1 MMTRAHAGRVALG
14 VAIAVDRVVV
24 ASRDARGDAWSQS
37 FSVPKGA
44 SEHPVAELGEALTDA
59 LWTTRAKLG
68 AGRVSVAVALLPPL
82 VHCRVIDMP
91 GLGDEEIQHVLCRDA
106 ASYFPVSATPHVVG
120 ATKVR
125 HVASR
130 TSAVLAAAAPSALVD
145 AIHDAAT
152 SAGCSVAAIVPAA
165 AAWAAATE
173 RVWKAPSSTASTLVA
188 SLDGH
193 VDVLTV
199 ERGELTAAR
208 RLRSIPPDH
217 RPVIAVLGAN
227 TEVMLLGDALRDP
240 LAESLKA
247 SGVRLAPALDAEL
260 AASPETLA
268 ASFAPYTAAPILMP
282 EPVRG
287 ERRRRATRRAVQMVL
302 ASAALLI
309 GAGALELWG
318 VRRELATVIAAR
330 MELRGRL
337 AGALAT
343 RDTVTILAE
352 QLAALQ
358 SAEASAPRWS
368 DALALVAAYLPRDA
382 HLLSLRAEGDSLLL
396 EGVAHRAA
404 PVLEAMAR
412 VPAAFAVRAQ
422 GSIRQEVRDDVGQ
435 VERFTMS
442 VRLTGGAP

>member
-1 MMTRAHAGRVALG
+1 MTTRAHSSRVALG
-14 VAIAVDRVVV
+14 VAIALDRVLVT
-24 ASRDARGDAWSQS
+24 SRDARGKAYAQS
-37 FSVPKGA
+37 FAVPKAA
-44 SEHPVAELGEALTDA
+44 SELPVVELGEALTDA
-59 LWTTRAKLG
+59 LWTTRTKLG
-68 AGRVSVAVALLPPL
+68 ARHVSVAVALLPPL
-82 VHCRVIDMP
+82 VHCRVIDMR
-91 GLGDEEIQHVLCRDA
+91 GLGDDEIQHVLSRDA
-106 ASYFPVSATPHVVG
+106 ASYFPVGATPHLVG
-120 ATKVR
+120 ATRVR
-125 HVASR
+125 HAGSR

-145 AIHDAAT
+145 VIHDAAT

-165 AAWAAATE
+165 AAWAAAAE
-173 RVWKAPSSTASTLVA
+173 RVWKAPSSGASTLVA
-188 SLDGH
+188 SLAGH

-199 ERGELTAAR
+199 ERGELTAMR
-208 RLRSIPPDH
+208 RLRSVPPDH
-217 RPVIAVLGAN
+217 RPVIAALGTTA
-227 TEVMLLGDALRDP
+227 EVMLLGGALRDP
-240 LAESLKA
+240 LPLSLTA
-247 SGVRLAPALDAEL
+247 SGVRLAPAQDEEL
-260 AASPETLA
+260 AAAPETLA

-282 EPVRG
+282 EPVRA
-287 ERRRRATRRAVQMVL
+287 ERRRRAMRRAAQMLV

-318 VRRELATVIAAR
+318 VRRELAAVIAER

-337 AGALAT
+337 TGALAT
-343 RDTVTILAE
+343 RDTVTLLAE

-368 DALALVAAYLPRDA
+368 EALALVAAHLPRDA

-412 VPAAFAVRAQ
+412 APAALAVRAH
-422 GSIRQEVRDDVGQ
+422 GSIRQELRDDVGQ

>member
-1 MMTRAHAGRVALG
+1 MTTRAHSSRVGIGVAL
-14 VAIAVDRVVV
+14 ALDRVVV
-24 ASRDARGDAWSQS
+24 AWRDGRGDAHSQTAW
-37 FSVPKGA
+37 VPNGT
-44 SEHPVAELGEALTDA
+44 SEHSVAALGEALTDA
-59 LWTTRAKLG
+59 LWMTRTTLG
-68 AGRVSVAVALLPPL
+68 AQRTSVAVALLPPL
-82 VHCRVIDMP
+82 VLCRVIDMR
-91 GLGDEEIQHVLCRDA
+91 GLGDDEIQHVLSRDV
-106 ASYFPVSATPHVVG
+106 ASYFPVGATPHVVG
-120 ATKVR
+120 AMRVR
-125 HVASR
+125 HAASR

-152 SAGCSVAAIVPAA
+152 AAGCSVAAIVPAA
-165 AAWAAATE
+165 AAWAAAAE
-173 RVWKAPSSTASTLVA
+173 RVWKAPASTVSTLVA

-199 ERGELTAAR
+199 ERGEVTMVR
-208 RLRSIPPDH
+208 RLRSVPPDH
-217 RPVIAVLGAN
+217 RPVIAALGASP
-227 TEVMLLGDALRDP
+227 EVMLVGGTLRDP
-240 LAESLKA
+240 LALSLTA
-247 SGVRLAPALDAEL
+247 SGVRLAPAQDAEL
-260 AASPETLA
+260 AAAPETLA

-282 EPVRG
+282 EPVRA
-287 ERRRRATRRAVQMVL
+287 ERRRRAMRRALQMLV
-302 ASAALLI
+302 ASGALLI

-318 VRRELATVIAAR
+318 VRRELAAVITER

-343 RDTVTILAE
+343 RDTVTMLAE

-358 SAEASAPRWS
+358 AAEASAPRWS
-368 DALALVAAYLPRDA
+368 EALALVAAHLPRDA

-412 VPAAFAVRAQ
+412 APAALAVRAH
-422 GSIRQEVRDDVGQ
+422 GSIRQELRDDVGQ

>member
-1 MMTRAHAGRVALG
+1 MMTRALSGRVTLG
-14 VAIAVDRVVV
+14 VAIALDRVVV
-24 ASRDARGDAWSQS
+24 AWRDARGNARSQS

-44 SEHPVAELGEALTDA
+44 SEHLVAELGEALTDA
-59 LWTTRAKLG
+59 LWTTRTTLG
-68 AGRVSVAVALLPPL
+68 APRALVTIALLPPL
-82 VHCRVIDMP
+82 VHCRVIDMR
-91 GLGDEEIQHVLCRDA
+91 GLGDDEIQRVLCRDV
-106 ASYFPVSATPHVVG
+106 ASYFPVGATPHVVG
-120 ATKVR
+120 ATRVR
-125 HVASR
+125 HGASR
-130 TSAVLAAAAPSALVD
+130 TSAVLAAATPSALVD

-152 SAGCSVAAIVPAA
+152 SAGCSVVAIVPAA
-165 AAWAAATE
+165 AAWAAATTQ
-173 RVWKAPSSTASTLVA
+173 VWKAPSATASTLVA

-199 ERGELTAAR
+199 ERGELTAVR
-208 RLRSIPPDH
+208 RLRSVPPDH
-217 RPVIAVLGAN
+217 RPVIAALGAN
-227 TEVMLLGDALRDP
+227 AEVMLLGDALRDP
-240 LAESLKA
+240 LAQSLRA
-247 SGVRLAPALDAEL
+247 SGVRLAPVQNAEL
-260 AASPETLA
+260 AAVPETLA
-268 ASFAPYTAAPILMP
+268 ATFAPHAAAPILMP
-282 EPVRG
+282 ESVRA
-287 ERRRRATRRAVQMVL
+287 ERRRRATRRAVQMLV

-318 VRRELATVIAAR
+318 VRRELAAVIAER

-358 SAEASAPRWS
+358 AAEASAPRWS
-368 DALALVAAYLPRDA
+368 DALALVAALLPRDA

-412 VPAAFAVRAQ
+412 APAALAVRAQ

-435 VERFTMS
+435 VERFTVS